1 MKKIA
6 SNLLAVV
13 MAVTALAAVLA
24 FAACGEPTITDI
36 QLMMGA
42 EKEEYVV
49 GETFDKTGIV
59 LTAIYSDGTRKEITD
74 YTIDKTGPLTLSDTE
89 VTIIYQDK
97 TFKQPIKVIELGDKV
112 VLTLANGVDRC
123 CLHADGHI
131 SLQGGGGGGSNDPHE
146 TKWTWDG
153 ETLRI
158 WLTNWVEGAK
168 EDHMTEMEIEY
179 DELNNISF
187 QYELRGRW
195 HMNYFISYNEWSQV
209 LTADARY
216 PVTANR

>member
-13 MAVTALAAVLA
+13 IAVTALAAVLA

-89 VTIIYQDK
+89 VTITYQDK
-97 TFKQPIKVIELGDKV
+97 TFKQPIKVIELGEKV
-112 VLTLANGVDRC
+112 VLTTTRMKQS
-123 CLHADGHI
+123 GHGTERR
-131 SLQGGGGGGSNDPHE
+131 SEFGSPIGS
-146 TKWTWDG
+146 KAP
-153 ETLRI
+153 RKI
-158 WLTNWVEGAK
+158 
-168 EDHMTEMEIEY
+168 I
-179 DELNNISF
+179 
-187 QYELRGRW
+187 
-195 HMNYFISYNEWSQV
+195 
-209 LTADARY
+209 
-216 PVTANR
+216 

>member
-13 MAVTALAAVLA
+13 IAVTALAAVLA

-89 VTIIYQDK
+89 VTITYQDK
-97 TFKQPIKVIELGDKV
+97 TFKQPIKVIDFGKRRRQML
-112 VLTLANGVDRC
+112 
-123 CLHADGHI
+123 
-131 SLQGGGGGGSNDPHE
+131 S
-146 TKWTWDG
+146 
-153 ETLRI
+153 
-158 WLTNWVEGAK
+158 
-168 EDHMTEMEIEY
+168 
-179 DELNNISF
+179 
-187 QYELRGRW
+187 
-195 HMNYFISYNEWSQV
+195 
-209 LTADARY
+209 ARRRTHQSTRRRRRRKQR
-216 PVTANR
+216 PA